1 MKKIKTGT
9 IVLLCGV
16 VFFTVLFGICLGL
29 LISNTVNTINTE
41 QFTEFNPALPTRL
54 LDINGEVITE
64 FASDEKRAI

>member
-29 LISNTVNTINTE
+29 LISNNTTKKYEIFYSLSIT
-41 QFTEFNPALPTRL
+41 FTSRFKENL
-54 LDINGEVITE
+54 
-64 FASDEKRAI
+64 